1 MTTAC
6 NNLLKQLVNEDLR
19 YRLAIQPNATNTVR
33 VHVRDLTPDTAEPIE
48 RCLGLTGCRGR
59 SIFVPPDRCGVV
71 ARGAEPSKSN
81 SAASYGVINGFS
93 SVTFQLA
100 AAAMAHVSSAPWYK
114 NGPPFRTPGMQV
126 EET

>member
-1 MTTAC
+1 MTH
-6 NNLLKQLVNEDLR
+6 ELR
-19 YRLAIQPNATNTVR
+19 EQGLAAGRRRVARLMR
-33 VHVRDLTPDTAEPIE
+33 EH
-48 RCLGLTGCRGR
+48 GCRGR

-114 NGPPFRTPGMQV
+114 NGPPFRSDLKREPSGPLR
-126 EET
+126 

>member
-1 MTTAC
+1 MRPWLHLIPP
-6 NNLLKQLVNEDLR
+6 LLILLVL
-19 YRLAIQPNATNTVR
+19 LGVAALLNT
-33 VHVRDLTPDTAEPIE
+33 HVLW
-48 RCLGLTGCRGR
+48 CRGR

-114 NGPPFRTPGMQV
+114 NGPPFRKLPRATS
-126 EET
+126 